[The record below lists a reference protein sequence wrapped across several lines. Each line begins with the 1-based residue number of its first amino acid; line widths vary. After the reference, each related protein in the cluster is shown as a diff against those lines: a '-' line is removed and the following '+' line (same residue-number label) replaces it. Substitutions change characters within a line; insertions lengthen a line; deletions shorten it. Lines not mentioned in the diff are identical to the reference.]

1 MPLKPLSSTFL
12 PPQLVEMLV
21 SCVYVCKSL
30 VIVNVGSNP
39 RVVYEKSRA
48 SKTEPASKMQLTFN
62 QMVIARV
69 R

>member
-1 MPLKPLSSTFL
+1 MPLKPLSTTFL

-21 SCVYVCKSL
+21 TCVYVCKSL

-39 RVVYEKSRA
+39 RLAYEKSRT
-48 SKTEPASKMQLTFN
+48 SNTEPASKMQLIFN